1 MLNPKDLFNIA
12 KALKLQP
19 IDVVK
24 QYCETFIGESSRFP
38 IIRLNPQGS
47 IKRCPLLKDKKCMV
61 HSSKPTHFDKICFW
75 RIIY

>member
-24 QYCETFIGESSRFP
+24 QYCETFIRESSHFP
-38 IIRLNPQGS
+38 IIRLKPQGS
-47 IKRCPLLKDKKCMV
+47 IKRCPLLKDKSV
-61 HSSKPTHFDKICFW
+61 WFIVQNLQYVQHFLSEG
-75 RIIY
+75 